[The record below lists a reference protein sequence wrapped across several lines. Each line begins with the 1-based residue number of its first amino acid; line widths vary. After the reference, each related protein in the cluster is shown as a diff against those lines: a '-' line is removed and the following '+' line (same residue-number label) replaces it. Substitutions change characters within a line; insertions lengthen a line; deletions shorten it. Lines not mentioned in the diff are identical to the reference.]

1 MNKAASH
8 LAIGL
13 IALACQVAVAQTPDP
28 LKEAVQRAITT
39 NPEVTARLNAFR
51 ASADEVDVAR
61 GAYYPRVDL
70 SAEANRINER
80 YSSGSQNMTSTGV
93 ALSATQLLWDGFQTM
108 NQVDRLGHA
117 RLVRYFEFI
126 DTSEQVALE
135 SVRAYIDV
143 QRQRKLVRLAEDN
156 YVQHRHVHDQ
166 IQSRVRAGV
175 GRGVDLEQAAA
186 RLALAESNLTT
197 ETSNLHDV
205 TERFRRLTGG
215 LPPVEMPGVSGL
227 ERGLP
232 ATSGAALE
240 QSVKRNAAIAAAV
253 ENLRAAQSVSREKE
267 GNLYQPR
274 VEARVRSITG
284 SNVDGNADM
293 KRNTTAGV
301 ALNWNLYNG
310 GSDKARVRQAA
321 NQLNQAADT
330 RDKACR
336 DTRQTAAI
344 AYQDSQKLVE
354 QLTYLDRHVLSSE
367 KVRDAYRQQFDIG
380 QRTLLDLLN
389 SENEIYGARRAY
401 INAEYDLQIAR
412 ARTHAANSSLVASL
426 GLTRAGSAEDEPAEG
441 RSWQAGEEAATRCP
455 ISATELTA
463 TPKADLDARARQM
476 GSALTPMQ
484 GTRNSM
490 PAAAAAASVPPE
502 TGTPVADPAPSTPV
516 SQRLLDWTATWASKD
531 ATRYLSF
538 YDASFKPEGST
549 SRSTWF
555 ANRTKLLQKSGP
567 VEMKIANVQRRTVSP
582 ALVET
587 RFDQMYSS
595 KDLTD
600 KAQKVLTWKRRGAE
614 WYIVKETTTR

>member
-8 LAIGL
+8 LVIGL
-13 IALACQVAVAQTPDP
+13 IAFACQVAVAQSTDP
-28 LKEAVQRAITT
+28 LKDAVQRAITT

-51 ASADEVDVAR
+51 ASTDEIDVAR

-80 YSSGSQNMTSTGV
+80 IGSVTQNMNSAGV

-108 NQVDRLGHA
+108 NQVDRLNHA

-143 QRQRKLVRLAEDN
+143 QRQRKLVRMAEDN

-175 GRGVDLEQAAA
+175 GRGVDQEQAAA

-205 TERFRRLTGG
+205 TERFRRLTSG
-215 LPPVEMPGVSGL
+215 LPPVEMPAVTGL

-253 ENLRAAQSVSREKE
+253 ENLRAAQSVSRERE

-274 VEARVRSITG
+274 VEARVRSAAG
-284 SNVDGNADM
+284 RNLDGTLDQ
-293 KRNTTAGV
+293 KRDTTAGV
-301 ALNWNLYNG
+301 ALNWNLFNG
-310 GSDKARVRQAA
+310 GADKARVRQAA
-321 NQLNQAADT
+321 NLLGQATDT

-336 DTRQTAAI
+336 DARQTAAI
-344 AYQDSQKLVE
+344 AYQDTQKLAE
-354 QLTYLDRHVLSSE
+354 QLAYLDRHVLSSE

-389 SENEIYGARRAY
+389 SENELYGARRAY
-401 INAEYDLQIAR
+401 VNAEHDLQVAR
-412 ARTHAANSSLVASL
+412 ARTHAATSSLVASL

-441 RSWQAGEEAATRCP
+441 RYWQAGDDAATRCP
-455 ISATELTA
+455 ISATDLVV
-463 TPKADLDARARQM
+463 TPKADLDARARQL
-476 GSALTPMQ
+476 GASLAPMPAAR
-484 GTRNSM
+484 GAA
-490 PAAAAAASVPPE
+490 PAAAAAPAA
-502 TGTPVADPAPSTPV
+502 PVDISAPDPAPSTPV
-516 SQRLLDWTATWASKD
+516 SQRLLDWAATWTSKD

-538 YDASFKPEGST
+538 YDPSFKPEGSA

-567 VEMKIANVQRRTVSP
+567 VEMKIANVQRRTVS
-582 ALVET
+582 ANVVET
-587 RFDQMYSS
+587 RFDQIYTS
-595 KDLTD
+595 KDLND

-614 WYIVKETTTR
+614 WYIVKESTKR